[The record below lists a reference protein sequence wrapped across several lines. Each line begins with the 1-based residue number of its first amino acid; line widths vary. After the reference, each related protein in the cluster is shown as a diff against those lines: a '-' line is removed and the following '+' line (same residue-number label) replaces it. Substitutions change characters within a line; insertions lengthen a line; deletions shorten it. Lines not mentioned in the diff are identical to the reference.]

1 MLLTVAMP
9 PKMSQSGSD
18 TMQAFVWTPL
28 FETGLAEVDE
38 QHQRLVGLLNELG
51 DHVDSGES
59 AQIDWALQALA
70 EYTVYHFQCE
80 EAIMA
85 GCRVDPAHADRH
97 RATHQRFV
105 AQVGE
110 WLGRRARGE
119 AIDLRQL
126 LEFLANWLVFHI
138 LGDDQ
143 SLGRQVR
150 AIDAG
155 QSPAEAC
162 AADRS
167 SDDPRTDILLASLRR
182 LYSGLVSRN
191 EELLATQREL
201 SLANEQLE
209 ARVAARTAELLEA
222 NRRLAEEQERVVE
235 AEKMASLGRMVAGFA
250 HEVNTPIGVAVGAAS
265 QSAEL
270 VEQLQALLSAEEVS
284 EEDLRSRFD
293 LLGEAAGLA
302 LDNLNRAADMVRS
315 FKRTAVDQ
323 SSDRVRD
330 YLLAEV
336 IEDVEKNLRS
346 AFKRTSIAITVDC
359 PSELAMHGPAG
370 TLIQVLTNLMQNSLV
385 HGFAEGSR
393 SGQITIEAQVVGER
407 VVIDYRDDGAG
418 MSAETLQHAFEPF
431 YTTRRG
437 NGGSGLGLYI
447 VYNLVTQ
454 ALLGDIRCTSQPGR
468 GVYFRLDLPRT
479 IQTNSPELHS

>member
-1 MLLTVAMP
+1 
-9 PKMSQSGSD
+9 
-18 TMQAFVWTPL
+18 MQAFVWTPL
-28 FETGLAEVDE
+28 FETGLAEVDG
-38 QHQRLVGLLNELG
+38 QHQRLVSLLNELG

-59 AQIDWALQALA
+59 ARIDQALQALA

-80 EAIMA
+80 EAIMT
-85 GCRVDPAHADRH
+85 GRQVDPAHADRH

-105 AQVGE
+105 SQVGE

-119 AIDLRQL
+119 VIDLRQL

-155 QSPAEAC
+155 QSPAAAC

-182 LYSGLVSRN
+182 LYAGLVSRN
-191 EELLATQREL
+191 EDLLAAQREL

-209 ARVAARTAELLEA
+209 ARVVERTAELLEA
-222 NRRLAEEQERVVE
+222 NQRLAEEQERVVE

-270 VEQLQALLSAEEVS
+270 VGELHSLLSAEEVS

-293 LLGEAAGLA
+293 LLGEAAELT

-336 IEDVEKNLRS
+336 IEDVEKNLRNV
-346 AFKRTSIAITVDC
+346 FKRTTIAIAVDC
-359 PSELAMHGPAG
+359 PAELAMHGPAG
-370 TLIQVLTNLMQNSLV
+370 ALIQVLTNLMQNSLV
-385 HGFAEGSR
+385 HGFAEGR
-393 SGQITIEAQVVGER
+393 QPGQIVIQAQAAGER
-407 VVIDYRDDGAG
+407 VLIDYRDDGLG
-418 MSAETLQHAFEPF
+418 MSPATLQHAFEPF

-437 NGGSGLGLYI
+437 SGGSGLGLYI

-454 ALLGDIRCTSQPGR
+454 ALLGEIRCTSQPGQ
-468 GVYFRLDLPRT
+468 GVHFHLDLPRN
-479 IQTNSPELHS
+479 IQTHSSEMHS

>member
-1 MLLTVAMP
+1 MVLLIVKPIA
-9 PKMSQSGSD
+9 KSQSGSD

-28 FETGLAEVDE
+28 FETGLADVDG
-38 QHQRLVGLLNELG
+38 QHLRLVGLLNELG
-51 DHVDSGES
+51 DHVDSGEGGR
-59 AQIDWALQALA
+59 IDQALQALA

-80 EAIMA
+80 EAIMTA
-85 GCRVDPAHADRH
+85 RQVDPAHADRH

-105 AQVGE
+105 AQVGD
-110 WLGRRARGE
+110 WLARRGRGE

-126 LEFLANWLVFHI
+126 LDFLANWLVFHI

-155 QSPAEAC
+155 ASPAAAC
-162 AADRS
+162 AADRA
-167 SDDPRTDILLASLRR
+167 SDDPRTEILLASLRR
-182 LYSGLVSRN
+182 LYAGLVSRN
-191 EELLATQREL
+191 EELLAAQREL
-201 SLANEQLE
+201 SLANATLEQ
-209 ARVAARTAELLEA
+209 RVAERTAELLEA

-270 VEQLQALLSAEEVS
+270 VGELHSLLSAEEVS

-293 LLGEAAGLA
+293 LLGEAASLT

-336 IEDVEKNLRS
+336 IEDVEKNLRNV
-346 AFKRTSIAITVDC
+346 FKRTSIAIAVDC
-359 PSELAMHGPAG
+359 PADLALHGPAG
-370 TLIQVLTNLMQNSLV
+370 ALIQVLTNLMQNSLV

-393 SGQITIEAQVVGER
+393 SGRISIVARAEGER
-407 VVIDYRDDGAG
+407 VLIDYRDDGAG
-418 MSAETLQHAFEPF
+418 MAAETLPHVFEPF

-437 NGGSGLGLYI
+437 SGGSGLGLYI
-447 VYNLVTQ
+447 VYNLITQ
-454 ALLGDIRCTSQPGR
+454 ALLGDIRCISQPGQ
-468 GVYFRLDLPRT
+468 GVHFRLDLPRS
-479 IQTNSPELHS
+479 ILANSSEPES